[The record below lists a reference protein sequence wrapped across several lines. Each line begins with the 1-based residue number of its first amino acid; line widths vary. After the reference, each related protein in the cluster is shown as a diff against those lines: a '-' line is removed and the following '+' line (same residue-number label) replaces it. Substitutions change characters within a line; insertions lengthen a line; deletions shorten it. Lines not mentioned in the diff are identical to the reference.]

1 MPIRRATKED
11 IPAVEA
17 LLAQILEHHH
27 KLRPDIFEAK
37 GSKFTTE
44 ELTALM
50 EDDMRPIFVYEGE
63 NGEILGHL
71 FTVIEEAK
79 APKKPH
85 KTLFIDDLCVD
96 EKARGQKL
104 GEQFYQFA
112 LAFAKEQGC
121 YNITLDVWEG
131 NDGAKRFYERLG
143 LKPQE
148 YKFEYILD

>member
-50 EDDMRPIFVYEGE
+50 
-63 NGEILGHL
+63 
-71 FTVIEEAK
+71 
-79 APKKPH
+79 
-85 KTLFIDDLCVD
+85 
-96 EKARGQKL
+96 
-104 GEQFYQFA
+104 
-112 LAFAKEQGC
+112 
-121 YNITLDVWEG
+121 
-131 NDGAKRFYERLG
+131 
-143 LKPQE
+143 
-148 YKFEYILD
+148 